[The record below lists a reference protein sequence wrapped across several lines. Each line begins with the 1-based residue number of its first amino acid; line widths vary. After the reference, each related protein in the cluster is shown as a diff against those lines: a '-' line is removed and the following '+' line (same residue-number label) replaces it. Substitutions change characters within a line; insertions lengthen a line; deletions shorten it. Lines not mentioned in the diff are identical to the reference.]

1 MLLSCFFSHLIAV
14 NPPHRINICID
25 QLKERASNNDWKIHI
40 TDLGGFNHTNSR
52 AFLPFFVADKPKK
65 YSPLG
70 ALGAKAIEAAIMAK
84 RVTIWKV
91 FMVDIRCVRVV

>member
-1 MLLSCFFSHLIAV
+1 VHIIEKIQNQSEVADGDLIQFS
-14 NPPHRINICID
+14 
-25 QLKERASNNDWKIHI
+25 
-40 TDLGGFNHTNSR
+40 
-52 AFLPFFVADKPKK
+52 PFFFWEQGLN

-91 FMVDIRCVRVV
+91 FMVLFRWVLIDK

>member
-1 MLLSCFFSHLIAV
+1 MQISARISLERSKSISGADDDLMKRTGFFYHFSFENQAV
-14 NPPHRINICID
+14 
-25 QLKERASNNDWKIHI
+25 
-40 TDLGGFNHTNSR
+40 
-52 AFLPFFVADKPKK
+52 K

-91 FMVDIRCVRVV
+91 FMVDM